1 MSERKYLYSADGTVA
16 RVLHARPE
24 EPFGDFA
31 IQTVEDVEP
40 IIESVKVLEE
50 NQDRK
55 ANMRHVAR
63 VPVTVVEQ
71 AMREGW
77 FHDQSKWNRW
87 LNDPQNKDFR
97 VWKGRV

>member
-1 MSERKYLYSADGTVA
+1 MSERKYLYHADGTLA
-16 RVLHARPE
+16 RVLHARPDD
-24 EPFGDFA
+24 PYGDFA

-40 IIESVKVLEE
+40 IIDSVKVLEE
-50 NQDRK
+50 HQDQK
-55 ANMRHVAR
+55 APMRHVAR
-63 VPVTVVEQ
+63 VPVTIVEQ

-77 FHDQSKWNRW
+77 FHDQAKWNRW